1 MIMSAERVDEYT
13 QVMPKPLEPCG
24 FLKNGTIN
32 VNALWILIFLIALSG
47 FFALAEMA
55 LASARRARLAQMADA
70 GHKGAAAAIAIKEH
84 PSRLLAATQTGITAA
99 ALLMGIYGESAL
111 SASIEA
117 LIPNGLPMLVEWR
130 EAISFTIT
138 IIMVTA
144 VSIVLGEIIP
154 KRIAIA
160 HPERVAAMC
169 APFMVLFIR
178 LLSPAIHFLS
188 WSADRIL
195 AILPIRSAPAITSV
209 EDILAFVD
217 EGTRMGA
224 IAPEESHLVGNV
236 LRLED
241 RRLAALMT
249 PAADVAYLDL
259 LAPRERNLRLLREA
273 PHSQLP
279 VCKGD
284 LQQVIGIAESH
295 DILQAAIEGDV
306 DFAEIPLS
314 SPLFVPGSLT
324 LIDLLR
330 SLRQQKTTFAF
341 VVSEFG
347 VTEGIVTLDDV
358 MLSLVGDMMPIVDAP
373 EDALAVR
380 RPDGSWLLDGLL
392 AIDEM
397 KDKLD
402 IRSVPNEDLGNFHT
416 VGGFVLASLGR
427 IPRKSEQFSCGD
439 WDFEVVDVDRNRVDQ
454 VLAIRRTAPF
464 KGADD

>member
-1 MIMSAERVDEYT
+1 M
-13 QVMPKPLEPCG
+13 
-24 FLKNGTIN
+24 
-32 VNALWILIFLIALSG
+32 NALWILIFLIVLSG

-55 LASARRARLAQMADA
+55 LASARRGRLAKMAEE
-70 GHKGAAAAIAIKEH
+70 GNKGASAAIAIKEH

-117 LIPNGLPMLVEWR
+117 MIPGGLPWLAEWR
-130 EAISFTIT
+130 AAISFTIT
-138 IIMVTA
+138 IIIVTA
-144 VSIVLGEIIP
+144 VSIILGEIVP

-160 HPERVAAMC
+160 HPERVAAMS
-169 APFMVLFIR
+169 APLMAIFIR

-188 WSADRIL
+188 WTADRIL
-195 AILPIRSAPAITSV
+195 AILPIKSAPAVTSV

-217 EGTRMGA
+217 EGFRGGA
-224 IAPEESHLVGNV
+224 LVAEESYLLGNV
-236 LRLED
+236 LRLEE
-241 RRLAALMT
+241 RRLAAIMT
-249 PAADVAYLDL
+249 PTADVAYLDL
-259 LAPRERNLRLLREA
+259 LAPRERNLRLLQEA

-284 LQQVIGIAESH
+284 LQQIIGIAESH

-306 DFAEIPLS
+306 DFAEIPLGA
-314 SPLFVPGSLT
+314 PLFVPGTLS

-330 SLRQQKTTFAF
+330 TFRQQKTTVAL

-347 VTEGIVTLDDV
+347 VTEGIVTLGDV
-358 MLSLVGDMMPIVDAP
+358 MLSVVGEMMPLADTP

-402 IRSVPNEDLGNFHT
+402 IRTLPHEELGNFHT

-427 IPRKSEQFSCGD
+427 IPRKSEQFSCGG
-439 WDFEVVDVDRNRVDQ
+439 WEFEVVDVDRNRVDQ
-454 VLAIRRTAPF
+454 VLAIRSNGHSGEA
-464 KGADD
+464 